1 MVKMSAKEMSLR
13 AIELYYEG
21 KHDEL
26 ETILDALRE
35 RAPKTH
41 RRTVEH
47 LDSLIHDN
55 AMLDLVGEIELWP

>member
-1 MVKMSAKEMSLR
+1 MAKITAKEMSLR

-47 LDSLIHDN
+47 LDSIIHEQAD
-55 AMLDLVGEIELWP
+55 LDSVGSIELW

>member
-1 MVKMSAKEMSLR
+1 MAKMSVKEMSLR

-41 RRTVEH
+41 RRTVER
-47 LDSLIHDN
+47 LDSIIHEQAD
-55 AMLDLVGEIELWP
+55 LDSVGSIELW

>member
-1 MVKMSAKEMSLR
+1 MAKMTAKEMSMR
-13 AIELYYEG
+13 AIELYYEE

-26 ETILDALRE
+26 ETILNALRE
-35 RAPKTH
+35 RAPKMH

-55 AMLDLVGEIELWP
+55 AMLDLVGEIEL

>member
-1 MVKMSAKEMSLR
+1 MAKMTAKEMSLW

-55 AMLDLVGEIELWP
+55 AMLDVVGEIELWP

>member
-1 MVKMSAKEMSLR
+1 MAKMSAKEMSLR

-41 RRTVEH
+41 RRTGEY
-47 LDSLIHDN
+47 LDSLIREQAD
-55 AMLDLVGEIELWP
+55 LDSVGSIELW

>member
-1 MVKMSAKEMSLR
+1 MAKMSAKEMSLR

-47 LDSLIHDN
+47 LDSLIHEQDD
-55 AMLDLVGEIELWP
+55 LDSIGSIELW

>member
-1 MVKMSAKEMSLR
+1 MAKMSAKEMSLR

-47 LDSLIHDN
+47 LDSIIHEQAD
-55 AMLDLVGEIELWP
+55 LDSVAEIQLW

>member
-1 MVKMSAKEMSLR
+1 MAKMSAKEMSLR

-26 ETILDALRE
+26 ETILDALRA

-47 LDSLIHDN
+47 LDYLIHEQDD
-55 AMLDLVGEIELWP
+55 LDSVGSIELW

>member
-1 MVKMSAKEMSLR
+1 MAKITAVEMSLR

-26 ETILDALRE
+26 ETILYALRE
-35 RAPKTH
+35 RAPKIH
-41 RRTVEH
+41 RRTVEY

-55 AMLDLVGEIELWP
+55 VMLDLVAEIQVW

>member
-1 MVKMSAKEMSLR
+1 MAKMSVKEMSLR

-26 ETILDALRE
+26 ETILDALHE
-35 RAPKTH
+35 RAPKMH

-47 LDSLIHDN
+47 LDSIIHEQAD
-55 AMLDLVGEIELWP
+55 LDSVGEIEL

>member
-1 MVKMSAKEMSLR
+1 MPQITPNTQIVR
-13 AIELYYEG
+13 WITIPDAIV
-21 KHDEL
+21 H
-26 ETILDALRE
+26 ALRE

-55 AMLDLVGEIELWP
+55 AMLDVVGEIELWP

>member
-1 MVKMSAKEMSLR
+1 MAKMSAKEMSLR

-26 ETILDALRE
+26 ETILGALRE

-47 LDSLIHDN
+47 LDSIIHEQDD
-55 AMLDLVGEIELWP
+55 LDSVGSIELW

>member
-1 MVKMSAKEMSLR
+1 MSTKEMSLR
-13 AIELYYEG
+13 AIGLYYEG

-47 LDSLIHDN
+47 LDSLVHEQAD
-55 AMLDLVGEIELWP
+55 LDSVGSIELW